1 MGRIGIYGGTFNP
14 PHIGHMAAAAQ
25 AVDALK
31 LDRLLLIPASIAPHK
46 AMPEV
51 SANPAQRL
59 EMVQLASRDMDKVEV
74 SDIELTRPGKSYSYE
89 TVLQLKKM
97 YPHEELVLI
106 VGTDMFLSFHTWMHP
121 EIILE
126 NAVIGVLYRGEPGE
140 LATVREKK
148 EQMEKQGARIELVN
162 NDVLQMSST
171 DLRKMLI
178 FRCADRLLPLG
189 VGDYIRDNGLYGT
202 KENYRGLSMAQL
214 EKAVTGLLKED
225 RVDHVLG
232 CRDTAVA
239 LAKHWGADETDAA
252 RAGLLHDIT
261 KALPGFAQ
269 LTLCREY
276 GTIPDDFSKKNP
288 KVLHAL
294 TGSLVAQRIFGE
306 NDRVTQAIC
315 AHTTGK
321 PYMNL
326 LDKIIYVAD
335 YMEPNRKFPGVD
347 KLRQLAYTDL
357 DAAVVLGLTMS
368 VDLLTR
374 QGREVSPVSK
384 ETLAWLNHESEKEK

>member
-1 MGRIGIYGGTFNP
+1 MGRVGIYGGTFNP

-25 AVDALK
+25 AVRALK

-46 AMPEV
+46 AMPET
-51 SANPAQRL
+51 SATPIQRL
-59 EMVQLASRDMDKVEV
+59 KMVQLSSKDIAGAEV
-74 SDIELTRPGKSYSYE
+74 SDIELLRSGKSYSYE
-89 TVLQLKKM
+89 TVLQLKKL
-97 YPHEELVLI
+97 YPDDELVLI

-121 EIILE
+121 ENILE

-140 LATVREKK
+140 LAAIRDKK
-148 EQMEKQGARIELVN
+148 EQMEKEGARIELVN

-171 DLRKMLI
+171 DLRRMLV
-178 FRCADRLLPLG
+178 FGCADSLLPPG

-202 KENYRGLSMAQL
+202 KENYHGLTMQQL
-214 EKAVTGLLKED
+214 EKAVVSLLKED
-225 RVDHVLG
+225 RVHHVLG
-232 CRDTAVA
+232 CRDAAVD
-239 LAKHWGADETDAA
+239 LARHWGANETDAA

-276 GTIPDDFSKKNP
+276 GTIPDDFSTKNP

-306 NDRVTQAIC
+306 NESVVQAIC

-374 QGREVSPVSK
+374 QGKDVCPVSMD
-384 ETLAWLNHESEKEK
+384 TLAWLKDKGKGE